1 MYFYG
6 LFIKILLILWLLNI
20 NIFLF
25 IFELNGIWKWWNEV
39 LKVENVFYGEIWL
52 YWWILK
58 LEGYIIIENI
68 NSLVVM

>member
-68 NSLVVM
+68 NSSVVM

>member
-1 MYFYG
+1 MVY
-6 LFIKILLILWLLNI
+6 FIKILLILWLLNI

-39 LKVENVFYGEIWL
+39 LKVVNVFYGEIWL

-68 NSLVVM
+68 NSSVVM